1 VNRPAAKPV
10 LLSRIRHRLARP
22 LARVAFSLV
31 LIAMLVAGSVA
42 AAMPMGSSA
51 QPDAVVDAVPPCHGE
66 SPSQAPDARDHG
78 CCDMACGCAV
88 LHAAGDRPGAGRA
101 GSTDSR
107 DAGDARRIRAGFARG
122 DSAPATSDPHACV
135 TTACPCLA
143 RGRIRRL
150 RPRSAGIQP

>member
-88 LHAAGDRPGAGRA
+88 LHAAAIDPAQVARVAPTAATPAMRAASEPGSRA
-101 GSTDSR
+101 
-107 DAGDARRIRAGFARG
+107 AI
-122 DSAPATSDPHACV
+122 PP
-135 TTACPCLA
+135 
-143 RGRIRRL
+143 L
-150 RPRSAGIQP
+150 RPPIRTPA